1 MKSESRLPYTRAN
14 TLLLKPPLQIWALE
28 TSVKFTA
35 PKSLL
40 PVPPH
45 LAGHLTPHI
54 EYALSFLFCSRRWT
68 GSHFSVSKF
77 KQGFCLFILASN
89 FHSKIWDGPYNEIII
104 LYGIWL
110 LKKKKEITSSFFLD
124 INYLLA
130 QIYLWQF
137 ILGALFFIQEV
148 NYIN

>member
-14 TLLLKPPLQIWALE
+14 TLLLKPLLQIRALE

-35 PKSLL
+35 PKCLL

-45 LAGHLTPHI
+45 LAGPLTSCI
-54 EYALSFLFCSRRWT
+54 ECALSFLFCSRRWT

-110 LKKKKEITSSFFLD
+110 LKKKKR
-124 INYLLA
+124 NYLIFFFGHKLPIGSNLSLA
-130 QIYLWQF
+130 VHTRGPLLYP
-137 ILGALFFIQEV
+137 GG
-148 NYIN
+148 